1 MSYAT
6 LTKQC
11 INIKHTW
18 KMLFFRIPSKN
29 DICDETE
36 NKLKSGKHILIISMT
51 DAIGLRNI
59 HILNL
64 PIQTYM
70 YLSKLYSIEYGLFVN
85 SYTCFRFIG
94 G

>member
-1 MSYAT
+1 
-6 LTKQC
+6 
-11 INIKHTW
+11 
-18 KMLFFRIPSKN
+18 
-29 DICDETE
+29 
-36 NKLKSGKHILIISMT
+36 MT

-85 SYTCFRFIG
+85 SYTCLRFIG
-94 G
+94 GKVVQIVLKHAWESWVC